1 MNLSPHFAI
10 EELTFSSTAQRLGI
24 DNTPTDSVLKNLYRL
39 ASCLEVVRAILGGEP
54 LHIDSG
60 YRSHELNRA
69 VGGAKTS
76 AHLDGI
82 AADFTCPAF
91 GTPAEIVKAIQ
102 GSDLGYDQMILE
114 GTWVHISFDPR
125 MRMEILTAHFGPLG
139 TTYTQGACL

>member
-1 MNLSPHFAI
+1 MNLSPHFTV

-24 DNTPTDSVLKNLYRL
+24 DNTPTDTVLKNLYRL
-39 ASCLEVVRAILGGEP
+39 ASCLEVVRAIVGGEP
-54 LHIDSG
+54 IHIDSG
-60 YRSHELNRA
+60 YRSPELNRA

-82 AADFTCPAF
+82 AADFTCPQF
-91 GTPAEIVKAIQ
+91 GTPADIVKAIQ
-102 GSDLGYDQMILE
+102 GADLGYDQMILE

-139 TTYTQGACL
+139 TTYTQGA